1 MVANEISRLPH
12 GKSFYAFPLW
22 CFESLHGESMPE
34 PSLGR
39 FSIMNKT
46 TIKKTNKFNNDN
58 LFAFCRLKRQISFS
72 KKSLLVSILGGLGWS
87 RYKMSNSGYPELHCH
102 LKRVWHWAQ
111 VEQQKGEE
119 NQPSQE
125 WSLLAS
131 SSRHAGQNEQ
141 FLSVVVKSLSHV
153 QLFVTPMDCST
164 SGFPI
169 LYYLPEFAPIHVHW
183 DRDAIWPSCPLS
195 PPSPAFNISQ
205 HQGLFRWV
213 GFSPSSGQS
222 TGVSA
227 SDQNFPGSLEG
238 SNWAP
243 GAPSSQHSKISERM
257 TLTKQP

>member
-1 MVANEISRLPH
+1 M
-12 GKSFYAFPLW
+12 GKPWWQMKLAGCLV
-22 CFESLHGESMPE
+22 EKASMPFLFDVLRACTGNQCQNHHWDIS
-34 PSLGR
+34 PSWTKQPLKKQT
-39 FSIMNKT
+39 NPT
-46 TIKKTNKFNNDN
+46 TITFL
-58 LFAFCRLKRQISFS
+58 LFADLRDKFRFP

-102 LKRVWHWAQ
+102 LRRVWHWAQ

-131 SSRHAGQNEQ
+131 SSRHAGRNEQ
-141 FLSVVVKSLSHV
+141 FLSVVQSLSHV

-169 LYYLPEFAPIHVHW
+169 LYYFPEFAPIHVHW

-205 HQGLFRWV
+205 HQGLFWWV
-213 GFSPSSGQS
+213 GSSPPGGQS

-227 SDQNFPGSLEG
+227 FRSELSWFLGGFQLCSRSSKQSAQQNLRE
-238 SNWAP
+238 NDT
-243 GAPSSQHSKISERM
+243 H
-257 TLTKQP
+257 